1 MKKKTKIILIV
12 LGIIVALI
20 VSFAVWQRNNIK
32 AVIYFL
38 KYSEEELMQKSIDN
52 QKELDNA
59 LKKIDMAAPRELTEE
74 EAKALESGELS
85 LEEAV
90 ALSLTHNEENQPT
103 TAEPSSGGKPHIS
116 PATPSKT
123 PSKMEKLVA
132 ELYVLKSSYMSKLD
146 SLEAA
151 GKKEYSQTPVS
162 QRNATWKGT
171 MISKYSGI
179 ISGWE
184 AECDAKVEAV
194 IGKIREEIK
203 KTGGDMSVID
213 TIRSTYNTEK
223 QIKKAE
229 YMNTYLK

>member
-1 MKKKTKIILIV
+1 MKKKTKVVLIV
-12 LGIIVALI
+12 LGIIIALI
-20 VSFAVWQRNNIK
+20 ASFAVWQRNNIK

-38 KYSEEELMQKSIDN
+38 RYSKEDLVQMAADN
-52 QKELDNA
+52 QKELDDA

-74 EAKALESGELS
+74 ETKALESGELT

-90 ALSLTHNEENQPT
+90 ALTLTPSDENPT
-103 TAEPSSGGKPHIS
+103 TSAEPSGGKKPTVA

-123 PSKMEKLVA
+123 PSNIEKLIA

-146 SLEAA
+146 GLESA
-151 GKKEYSQTPVS
+151 GKKEYSSTPES
-162 QRNATWKGT
+162 QRNATWKGQ

-194 IGKIREEIK
+194 IGRIREEIK
-203 KTGGDMSVID
+203 KTGGDMSVIN
-213 TIRSTYNTEK
+213 TIRSTYNNEK
-223 QIKKAE
+223 QIKKAA

>member
-1 MKKKTKIILIV
+1 MKKKTKVVLIV
-12 LGIIVALI
+12 LGIIIALI
-20 VSFAVWQRNNIK
+20 ASFAVWQRNNIK

-38 KYSEEELMQKSIDN
+38 RYSKEDLVQMAADN
-52 QKELDNA
+52 QKELDDA

-74 EAKALESGELS
+74 ETKALESGELT

-90 ALSLTHNEENQPT
+90 ALTLTPSDENPT
-103 TAEPSSGGKPHIS
+103 TSAEPSGGKKPTVA
-116 PATPSKT
+116 PVTPSKT
-123 PSKMEKLVA
+123 LSNIEKLIA

-146 SLEAA
+146 GLESA
-151 GKKEYSQTPVS
+151 GKKEY
-162 QRNATWKGT
+162 ATWKGQ

-194 IGKIREEIK
+194 IGRIREEIK
-203 KTGGDMSVID
+203 KTGGDMSVIN
-213 TIRSTYNTEK
+213 TIRSTYNNEK
-223 QIKKAE
+223 QIKKAA